1 MAGGYD
7 PSEGEWALR
16 EELPFS
22 AAVFAGG
29 ASTRMGTDKA
39 FLRLGDELLIELQ
52 LRCLQEAGAA
62 QVLISGRVGVDYS
75 RFGLTVVHD
84 ERPDCGPL
92 AGLVTIL
99 KSTRFEKTLV
109 LAVDMP
115 AMTPGM
121 LKKIVTLCGDHLG
134 CVPVDDRGFEPL
146 AAAYSKR
153 LLPLVEE
160 LLAAGRY
167 SMREFVM
174 EAVERGLVRA
184 LELERAEQLRFI
196 NCNRPSDWADFSSQ
210 HPPSH
215 A

>member
-1 MAGGYD
+1 M
-7 PSEGEWALR
+7 P

-22 AAVFAGG
+22 AAVFAAG

-39 FLRLGDELLIELQ
+39 FLRLGDELLIERQ
-52 LRCLQEAGAA
+52 LRCLREAGAA

-92 AGLVTIL
+92 AGLAAIL
-99 KSTRFEKTLV
+99 KSAPFQRTLV

-115 AMTPGM
+115 AMTPAM
-121 LKKIVTLCGDHLG
+121 LKKIVSRYGDDLG

-146 AAAYSKR
+146 AAAYSKQ
-153 LLPLVEE
+153 LLPLAEE

-167 SMREFVM
+167 SMQEFAM
-174 EAVERGLVRA
+174 EAAERGLVRA
-184 LELERAEQLRFI
+184 LQLEPAEQLCFI
-196 NCNRPSDWADFSSQ
+196 NCNRASDWADFSS
-210 HPPSH
+210 
-215 A
+215 